1 MVQQMPQPLDAVF
14 HALSDPTR
22 RAMLRSLAEG
32 ERSVTALAAPFD
44 MSLPAAS
51 KHVRVLEAAGLLRRR
66 VEGRVHWCRLQAAP
80 LAEAEAWLSF
90 YAAFW
95 AQRLDALERALNED
109 GKGE

>member
-1 MVQQMPQPLDAVF
+1 MPQPLDAVF

-95 AQRLDALERALNED
+95 TQRLDALERVLNED